1 MIVLFA
7 LFTSSSGSVAKA
19 ARQHGTWFMP
29 IALAI
34 ALSTLGCGDAAA
46 PAMPDTSYSDRQEAS
61 IPAPAETDTEAVEI
75 LFLGD
80 SITAGYGVDRARAFP
95 SVVEMRLREAG
106 YSVNAID
113 AGVSGDTSTGGLN
126 RLDWLLQRP
135 IDILV
140 LELGGNDGL
149 RGLDLSMTRSNLG
162 AIIERTRE
170 TWPDVEVVLVGMQVP
185 PNLGRDY
192 TREFAAMYPEVAN
205 QHETHFVAFLADGF
219 EDIVH
224 LLQDDGIHP
233 TEEGHALIAEKVEAV
248 IEPIVA
254 QRQSPA

>member
-1 MIVLFA
+1 
-7 LFTSSSGSVAKA
+7 
-19 ARQHGTWFMP
+19 
-29 IALAI
+29 
-34 ALSTLGCGDAAA
+34 
-46 PAMPDTSYSDRQEAS
+46 
-61 IPAPAETDTEAVEI
+61 
-75 LFLGD
+75 
-80 SITAGYGVDRARAFP
+80 
-95 SVVEMRLREAG
+95 
-106 YSVNAID
+106 
-113 AGVSGDTSTGGLN
+113 
-126 RLDWLLQRP
+126 
-135 IDILV
+135 V

-233 TEEGHALIAEKVEAV
+233 TEEGHALIAKKVEAV